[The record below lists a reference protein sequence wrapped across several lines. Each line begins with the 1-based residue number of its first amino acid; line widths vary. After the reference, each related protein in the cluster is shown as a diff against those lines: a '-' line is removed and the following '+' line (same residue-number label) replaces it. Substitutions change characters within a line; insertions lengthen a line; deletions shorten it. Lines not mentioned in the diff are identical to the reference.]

1 MSKFSLF
8 DKGRGGQA
16 EALSSQLTLGES
28 DGNLLRPKIQSETPE
43 SVELCR
49 KDLTCFLPHHP
60 HQLKF
65 RENPPV
71 IEFPKQPHLAIS
83 RSQLKNITSLSLSFT
98 HQVSLRIVDWLL
110 IVSQNIFYHS
120 CNMSVEALEVWMTFL
135 KIALGRKVG
144 PGESIFV
151 GLKVRRDPKKRRRSG
166 EGIDFGSC

>member
-28 DGNLLRPKIQSETPE
+28 DGNLLTPKIQSETPE

-65 RENPPV
+65 RENPLLSNFQNNH
-71 IEFPKQPHLAIS
+71 ISQFP
-83 RSQLKNITSLSLSFT
+83 RSQLKTSLLSVFQTHSPSVFEDCRLASCRLPKHLLPFLQHVRWSSRSLDDFLENR
-98 HQVSLRIVDWLL
+98 LR
-110 IVSQNIFYHS
+110 SEGRTRQN
-120 CNMSVEALEVWMTFL
+120 ALCW
-135 KIALGRKVG
+135 A
-144 PGESIFV
+144 
-151 GLKVRRDPKKRRRSG
+151 
-166 EGIDFGSC
+166 EG

>member
-28 DGNLLRPKIQSETPE
+28 DGNLLTPKIQSETPE

-49 KDLTCFLPHHP
+49 KDLACFLPHHP

-65 RENPPV
+65 RENPLLSNFQNNH
-71 IEFPKQPHLAIS
+71 ISQFPGHNSKHHF
-83 RSQLKNITSLSLSFT
+83 SQSFKLI

-110 IVSQNIFYHS
+110 VVSQNIFYHS

-135 KIALGRKVG
+135 KIALEEGRT
-144 PGESIFV
+144 
-151 GLKVRRDPKKRRRSG
+151 RRVDLCWA
-166 EGIDFGSC
+166 EG